1 MVTGI
6 SCSSVLTI
14 YIVISSLWN
23 ICYAAG
29 EKKSMKKAFFV
40 LLVVASVAL
49 GNDTIVVQEDIFIK
63 PKKKESVAKLKEQL
77 ALEFDMLIKEVTSSI
92 RQLSMLID
100 DAALGVKQLVGEQ
113 QGILMTSDKKV
124 LQSYQERI
132 NDLRQMLGDLQ
143 NKCTL
148 DVNK

>member
-1 MVTGI
+1 
-6 SCSSVLTI
+6 
-14 YIVISSLWN
+14 
-23 ICYAAG
+23 
-29 EKKSMKKAFFV
+29 MKKAFFV